1 MDQNIL
7 FVIIGGASLLGGLLV
22 GKIVFARNTKKQV
35 EEAEAQAANILKET
49 EIKSGDD

>member
-1 MDQNIL
+1 MDQTIL

-35 EEAEAQAANILKET
+35 EEAQA
-49 EIKSGDD
+49 